1 MKNSEIVVQFQDSD
15 LWEMLLKIFLCHFTG
30 DIKYAEIKTDGSGRS
45 RGYGL
50 VQFYNSD
57 SARRAISMQFVFCSV
72 SLNIL
77 LMLRL

>member
-15 LWEMLLKIFLCHFTG
+15 HCEMLMMIFICSFTG

-57 SARRAISMQFVFCSV
+57 SARRAISMQFVLCSAC
-72 SLNIL
+72 LNIL
-77 LMLRL
+77 WMLSR